1 MSDIKNVWQIGVD
14 NVPRDKIGGRVFLR
28 RAGRSV
34 LIGEAML
41 FHAGQFFV
49 QYENNEFDILSEDP
63 RVPVEPVVPE
73 PVAVEPADDLT
84 IVAVSKVSVN
94 LAERVTTATELVL
107 A

>member
-14 NVPRDKIGGRVFLR
+14 SVPRENLGGRVFLR

-49 QYENNEFDILSEDP
+49 QYENGEFDILSEDP